1 MADWERVKQDL
12 GWCLV
17 EGRGVEGRDVMFEAL
32 QMKDMARA
40 RSALGN
46 GFLMSQRDDESV
58 ANFLECGREDHAR
71 LFNLARSLIGLR
83 PLPPPEAE
91 PRPDQP

>member
-1 MADWERVKQDL
+1 MLMADWDRVKQDL

-17 EGRGVEGRDVMFEAL
+17 EGRGVDGRDVMFEAL
-32 QMKDMARA
+32 QMKDAARA
-40 RSALGN
+40 RSALQN

-58 ANFLECGREDHAR
+58 AIYLDCAREDHAR

-83 PLPPPEAE
+83 PLPG
-91 PRPDQP
+91 PDA